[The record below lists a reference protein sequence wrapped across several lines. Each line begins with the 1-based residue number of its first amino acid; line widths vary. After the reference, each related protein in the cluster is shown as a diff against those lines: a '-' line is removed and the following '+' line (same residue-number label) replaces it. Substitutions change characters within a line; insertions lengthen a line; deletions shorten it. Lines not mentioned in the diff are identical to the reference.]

1 MTTLYSDR
9 LIEITDEEIVFRGY
23 YLPVA
28 GSRFV
33 PLDRIGSVRVLRPS
47 LFRGSWRIWGSGDFR
62 TWFTWDPGRPGRE
75 RIFVASVRGGY
86 WKIGFTVEDSA
97 RATEVL
103 LELGVLIE
111 DRS

>member
-75 RIFVASVRGGY
+75 RIFV
-86 WKIGFTVEDSA
+86 GFTVEDSA